1 MKSFNCLLN
10 TFLCLLYVIHHGTTI
25 FITFLYN
32 NILEEVCKGE
42 IEQLITSHSMITE
55 NIYLL
60 FIKQNKIC
68 DLKSLYIR
76 RKNIGK

>member
-10 TFLCLLYVIHHGTTI
+10 TFLCLLHVIHHGTTI